1 MTRKKHTRSNVTRR
15 DFIKGAAA
23 GAGGVAAAGS
33 GLLREPS
40 AEAQVTG
47 CEYPFEVPPPPVP
60 ASEIKDTFSSDLVI
74 IGAGASGI
82 CAALSAAQAGAK
94 VIVIEKGNTFMAH
107 GHHNAAVGSRLQKKL
122 GLHIDRDEVVATL
135 MREMGNMPDQR
146 LIRMW
151 ADNSGKAMD
160 WVLDMCDAAGIP
172 VTVDANLKG
181 LDPKYWPVGILDGP
195 NEYFKQYPS
204 AHIFISW
211 NEGFMKMMANNAVKA
226 GVDIRYKTP
235 AVQLVREGGK
245 TGRVTGVIAKT
256 DAGYHRF
263 NGKAVVLCTGD
274 YGHDVKMIQK
284 YCPWVQDVTGVNM
297 YNPPLNTGDGQKM
310 GLWIGA
316 AIDEIPHC
324 SMIFG
329 QDQKAPLHAVP
340 FLQVDIFGDRFMN
353 EDQPIPQLGAAWLRQ
368 PTHEVWQVFD
378 DKWADEAPKMGPGFG
393 RVAEVT
399 PQIRS
404 QMKYAI
410 DKNTVLTA
418 GTLDELIQK
427 MNVPAQTL
435 KATVARYNEL
445 ARGGRD
451 LDFGKRADRMSTIE
465 KAPFYA
471 VKRSAQFF
479 VTLGGLKVNPKLQVL
494 DTQRKVI
501 PGLWAAGNVSGGFF
515 GGQYYPMLVYGL
527 SHGRAITF
535 GRIVGLNA
543 AEAVKAGA

>member
-1 MTRKKHTRSNVTRR
+1 MTRNIRTKSRVTRR
-15 DFIKGAAA
+15 DFIKGTAMGT
-23 GAGGVAAAGS
+23 GAVAAAGS
-33 GLLREPS
+33 GLLP
-40 AEAQVTG
+40 APANAQVTG
-47 CEYPFEVPPPPVP
+47 CEYSFEVPPPPIP
-60 ASEIKDTFSSDLVI
+60 AAEIKETHSADLVV

-94 VIVIEKGNTFMAH
+94 VIVIEKGDTFMAH
-107 GHHNAAVGSRLQKKL
+107 GHHNAAIGSRLQKKL
-122 GLHIDRDEVVATL
+122 GLHIDRDEVVRTL

-160 WVLDMCDAAGIP
+160 WVLDMCDAAKLP

-181 LDPKYWPVGILDGP
+181 LDPKYWPVGILNSP
-195 NEYFKQYPS
+195 SEYFKQYPS
-204 AHIFISW
+204 AHIFLSW
-211 NEGFMKMMANNAVKA
+211 NEGFMKMMVDNALKA
-226 GVDIRYKTP
+226 GVEVRYRHP

-245 TGRVTGVIAKT
+245 TGRIAGVIAKT
-256 DAGYHRF
+256 EAGFRRF

-274 YGHDVKMIQK
+274 YGHDRDMIRK
-284 YCPWVQDVTGVNM
+284 YCPWVQNVTGVNM

-340 FLQVDIFGDRFMN
+340 FLQVDIFGDRFVN

-378 DKWADEAPKMGPGFG
+378 DKWEVEAPKMGPGFG

-399 PQIRS
+399 PEIRA

-410 DKNTVLTA
+410 DKKILLTA
-418 GTLDELIQK
+418 TSLDELIQR
-427 MNVPAQTL
+427 MNVPSETF
-435 KATVARYNEL
+435 KATVARYNQL
-445 ARGGRD
+445 ARGKQD
-451 LDFGKRADRMSTIE
+451 LDFGKQADRMTTIE

-471 VKRSAQFF
+471 IKRSAQFF
-479 VTLGGLKVNPKLQVL
+479 VTLGGLKVNTRLQVL
-494 DTQRKVI
+494 DTERKPI

-515 GGQYYPMLVYGL
+515 GGEYYPMLVYGL

-543 AEAVKAGA
+543 AAAVKAGA